1 MDPVVGAVGCSVGI
15 VNPDPVAM
23 DCKFNAVLFPNITSP
38 YPFPPDPVK
47 NVCDDSTLKFVDA
60 TEEFVAVI
68 DKYELD
74 AINEFCT
81 FKLPVT
87 ANEPVIRADP
97 VNGNP
102 TPEPPA
108 FNANDAVV
116 ANDADVATPV
126 NDPLKDP
133 VATMVSVDPPLNAS
147 IARVTCSA

>member
-1 MDPVVGAVGCSVGI
+1 MVGTVEACNGI
-15 VNPDPVAM
+15 ENPDPVAM
-23 DCKFNAVLFPNITSP
+23 DCKFNAVLSPKITSP
-38 YPFPPDPVK
+38 KPFPPDPVK

-102 TPEPPA
+102 TPEPPPA
-108 FNANDAVV
+108 FKANDAVV

-133 VATMVSVDPPLNAS
+133 VATMVSVEPPLNAS